1 MWQIKSVNL
10 IILRFKA
17 NYWYVTY
24 ECHNI
29 QNIGKVQN
37 WAHYLVITKDTEKI
51 LKLYQMC
58 VMNSWKRG
66 NVLIKNR
73 CNSIPCTEK
82 GHATKGLVVIIPC
95 TTIEK
100 DLVQKCT
107 IIRSCGVFLPNRLS
121 LNVIFFFNN
130 IKFKKFV
137 HPFYCNI
144 VLFYLNFFCSYSD
157 EEKTFVKKQMEVIE
171 ALQGFVFSS
180 LVIDYNLDFII
191 NINSAH
197 KNYIYLLHISLYIF

>member
-17 NYWYVTY
+17 NYWYVTHK
-24 ECHNI
+24 CHNI

-58 VMNSWKRG
+58 VMNSWNRE

-95 TTIEK
+95 TTIK
-100 DLVQKCT
+100 NDLVQKCT

-121 LNVIFFFNN
+121 LNVIFF
-130 IKFKKFV
+130 
-137 HPFYCNI
+137 
-144 VLFYLNFFCSYSD
+144 S
-157 EEKTFVKKQMEVIE
+157 
-171 ALQGFVFSS
+171 
-180 LVIDYNLDFII
+180 II
-191 NINSAH
+191 SNS
-197 KNYIYLLHISLYIF
+197 KSLYIPFIVILSFFI